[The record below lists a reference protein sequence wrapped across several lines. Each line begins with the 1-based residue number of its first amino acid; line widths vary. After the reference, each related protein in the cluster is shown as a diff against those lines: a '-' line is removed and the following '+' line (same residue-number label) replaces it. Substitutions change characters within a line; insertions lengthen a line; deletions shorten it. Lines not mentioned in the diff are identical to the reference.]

1 MHVFGITGSLSGSWI
16 ARVCYCSL
24 TDPYGSLQQIVM
36 KNIQFGIQ
44 YYFKD
49 ILFSVIK
56 SLIVSY
62 QSSVVTTEVR
72 F

>member
-1 MHVFGITGSLSGSWI
+1 
-16 ARVCYCSL
+16 
-24 TDPYGSLQQIVM
+24 M

-72 F
+72 FWILFKIKSVNK